1 MKSDVTSQTLAS
13 QTITGHGRVAVVD
26 IGSNSVRLV
35 VYDAPARLPIPMFN
49 EKAACELGLGLNA
62 TGRLNPLGV
71 PKALDSV
78 RRFVD
83 LSRAMGVDKLEI
95 VATAAVRE
103 ALDGPDFVSEVEKLT
118 AHHVRVLSGEEEA
131 KMAALGLLSG
141 VPDADGVIGDL
152 GGGSLDLVC
161 LENGKFGKFETL
173 PLGHLRLME
182 RSDNSPEKAWD
193 IVREEFSKLD
203 WLKEVNGRTVFAA
216 GGSWR
221 SIARIFIEQIEH
233 PLHVIDNFWID
244 PEIAMPLLHILG
256 GSVRHRFKKIVG
268 VPEKRNE
275 TLSFAAI
282 ALAGLMDAT
291 APARLKFSGFGMREG
306 VMISSLPKDIQ
317 KQDPLISACTTMSE
331 RTGRFSITGE
341 ELLDWMA
348 PLFPDETPPEKRLR
362 LAACLMSDI
371 GWNEHP
377 DYRAEQAFDRVLRVP
392 YAGLRH
398 TQRAVLA
405 LTAYVRYN
413 GEPGDNLTLP
423 VMRLLDDGQLQWVW
437 LTGLALRLAHTICGS
452 APNILSTTKLKVDGK
467 TLFLEVDGDDH
478 HAMVSDAVQRRL
490 NTLAKR
496 MGLKSEVV

>member
-1 MKSDVTSQTLAS
+1 MTDSTTNQAMAGNS
-13 QTITGHGRVAVVD
+13 ITGHGRVAVVD

-49 EKAACELGLGLNA
+49 EKAACALGLGMA
-62 TGRLNPLGV
+62 ASGRLNPVGI

-95 VATAAVRE
+95 VATAAVRD
-103 ALDGPDFVSEVEKLT
+103 ATDGPDFVAEIEKLT

-141 VPDADGVIGDL
+141 VPDADGIIGDL

-182 RSDNSPEKAWD
+182 RSDNNPEKAWN
-193 IVREEFSKLD
+193 IVREEFSKLE

-233 PLHVIDNFWID
+233 PLHVVDNFWID
-244 PEIAMPLLHILG
+244 PEVATPLLHILG
-256 GSVRHRFKKIVG
+256 GSVKHRFKKIVG

-282 ALAGLMDAT
+282 ALAGLMEAAT
-291 APARLKFSGFGMREG
+291 PARLKFSGFGMREG

-317 KQDPLISACTTMSE
+317 KQDPLISACTTMNE
-331 RTGRFSITGE
+331 RTGRFSITGD
-341 ELLDWMA
+341 ELLEWMA
-348 PLFPDETPPEKRLR
+348 PLFPDETAPETRLR
-362 LAACLMSDI
+362 LAACLMSDV

-413 GEPGDNLTLP
+413 GDPGDKLTAP

-452 APNILSTTKLKVDGK
+452 APNILSTTRLRVDGN
-467 TLFLEVDGDDH
+467 TLSLDVEGDDH

-490 NTLAKR
+490 KTLAKR
-496 MGLKSEVV
+496 MGLKSKVV

>member
-1 MKSDVTSQTLAS
+1 MTVRAKGQTSPNQS
-13 QTITGHGRVAVVD
+13 VISSGRVAVVD

-49 EKAACELGLGLNA
+49 EKAACELGLGMNA
-62 TGRLNPLGV
+62 SGRLNPVGV

-83 LSRAMGVDKLEI
+83 LSRAMGVERLEI

-103 ALDGPDFVSEVEKLT
+103 ATDGPDFVAEIEKLT
-118 AHHVRVLSGEEEA
+118 AHKVRVLSGEEEA

-141 VPDADGVIGDL
+141 VPDADGIIGDL

-161 LENGKFGKFETL
+161 LENGKYGKFETL

-182 RSDNSPEKAWD
+182 RSDNNPEKAWD
-193 IVREEFSKLD
+193 IVREEFSKID
-203 WLKEVNGRTVFAA
+203 WLKEVNGRTVFAS

-233 PLHVIDNFWID
+233 PLHVVDNFWID
-244 PEIAMPLLHILG
+244 PDIARPLLQILG

-268 VPEKRNE
+268 IPEKRNE

-282 ALAGLMDAT
+282 ALAGLMEAT
-291 APARLKFSGFGMREG
+291 TPARLKFSGFGMREG
-306 VMISSLPKDIQ
+306 VMISSLPKSIQ
-317 KQDPLISACTTMSE
+317 KQDPLISACTTMNE
-331 RTGRFSITGE
+331 RTGRFSITGD
-341 ELLDWMA
+341 ELLDWMT
-348 PLFPDETPPEKRLR
+348 PLFPDETAPEKRLR

-405 LTAYVRYN
+405 LATYVRYN
-413 GEPGDNLTLP
+413 GDPGDELTAP

-452 APNILSTTKLKVDGK
+452 APNILSTTKLRVDGK
-467 TLFLEVDGDDH
+467 TLFLDVEGDDH
-478 HAMVSDAVQRRL
+478 HAMVSDAVKRRL

-496 MGLKSEVV
+496 MGLSGEVI